1 MFLNLLFCNFNFLIQ
16 KVEKFVSKHTVNS
29 IVYRILSLI
38 TTISGID
45 EFNNTAELL
54 YPQRQQSCAGKIE
67 QNDLENQVVTPLES
81 TIIECRNA
89 VAEKMDLSLR
99 LATQV
104 TVGQVRKSLM
114 SLFRSEFCCQELIW

>member
-1 MFLNLLFCNFNFLIQ
+1 MIQ

-89 VAEKMDLSLR
+89 VVEKMDLSLR